1 MRRTLLFL
9 LLFAAGSVLAQEPE
23 PVTVDVLVGGGRAAR
38 VDTTEAKHWTP
49 PFNRPRVQDNMV
61 LYGVHAY
68 KVLSSYGYGGTGPPV
83 HSRRGDSPS
92 CDSGDWQSLPEGW
105 QIAPDT
111 EEVRSNVVAPFTWS
125 THLMIVYNETGLDSH
140 FPAYRTAGLPPA
152 GVRFGDSQAKLQWK
166 RLEGGT
172 VQYRCTWKCYQIL
185 IRRPIRGRHEN
196 DSLEPPNRWTFSD
209 AVS

>member
-1 MRRTLLFL
+1 MGRTLLFL
-9 LLFAAGSVLAQEPE
+9 LLFAAGSVLAQEP
-23 PVTVDVLVGGGRAAR
+23 VAVDVLVGGGRAAR

-49 PFNRPRVQDNMV
+49 PFDRPRVQDNMV

-68 KVLSSYGYGGTGPPV
+68 KVLSIYGTGVDP
-83 HSRRGDSPS
+83 RRGDTPS
-92 CDSGDWQSLPEGW
+92 CGSALWQSLPEGW

-125 THLMIVYNETGLDSH
+125 THLMILHNETGLDSH

-196 DSLEPPNRWTFSD
+196 DSLEPPNGWTFSD
-209 AVS
+209 AV